1 MKTPHNFQEKPTGSV
16 HLEAQA
22 DLVNRVNS
30 SERQETVEQLDHFY
44 G

>member
-1 MKTPHNFQEKPTGSV
+1 MKTPHNFQKKLAGPV

-22 DLVNRVNS
+22 DFVNRVNS